1 MRKAKVETKQRKS
14 KLTCP
19 NGHLTRDKA
28 WLEEKYFGENLSIA
42 KIAKLIPCDY
52 GTIHKAFKRLGI
64 AFKPKHVTYGDI
76 AAWDRSGENNPH
88 WKGGKHHCPDC
99 NIELGYRYSKNG
111 LQTRCDACS
120 SKFYRGER
128 HHSWLPP
135 ELRKVTES
143 EQIRQSA
150 EYKDWRLSVWVRD
163 KTKCQICGI
172 RKDPMVA
179 HHLDG
184 FNAFPEKRFDVD
196 NGVTLCDFHHISF
209 HSNYGFGNNTKEQFE
224 KFKSETT
231 EMTY

>member
-1 MRKAKVETKQRKS
+1 MRKARVETKPRNTYLK
-14 KLTCP
+14 CA

-76 AAWDRSGENNPH
+76 TYPPRNGKHNGMWTGGRPSCQDCGTQLAAYSALRCVKCHGLFNRGENNPC
-88 WKGGKHHCPDC
+88 WK
-99 NIELGYRYSKNG
+99 
-111 LQTRCDACS
+111 
-120 SKFYRGER
+120 
-128 HHSWLPP
+128 PP

-163 KTKCQICGI
+163 KTKCQICGV

>member
-1 MRKAKVETKQRKS
+1 MRKARVETKPRKS

-28 WLEEKYFGENLSIA
+28 WLEQKYFVENISIA

-76 AAWDRSGENNPH
+76 TYPPRSGEKSST
-88 WKGGKHHCPDC
+88 WTGGKPTCQDC
-99 NIELGYRYSKNG
+99 GLELASYRAI
-111 LQTRCDACS
+111 RCRGCQS
-120 SKFYRGER
+120 LFYRGEN
-128 HHSWLPP
+128 HHSWKPP
-135 ELRKVTES
+135 EECVGGEAMQARNS
-143 EQIRQSA
+143 I
-150 EYKDWRLSVWVRD
+150 EYDEWRFAVYKRD
-163 KTKCQICGI
+163 KTLCGICGV

-184 FNAFPEKRFDVD
+184 FNLFPKKRFDVD
-196 NGVTLCDFHHISF
+196 NGVTLCDYHHISF

-224 KFKSETT
+224 DFKIRTT
-231 EMTY
+231 EMTF

>member
-1 MRKAKVETKQRKS
+1 MRKARVETKPRKS

-64 AFKPKHVTYGDI
+64 AFKPKHITYGDI
-76 AAWDRSGENNPH
+76 AYPDRTGENNPH
-88 WKGGKHHCPDC
+88 WQPNKAKCLDC
-99 NIELGYRYSKNG
+99 QEILKNIYA
-111 LQTRCDACS
+111 TRCHSCH
-120 SKFYRGER
+120 SKFYRGKN
-128 HHSWLPP
+128 HHSWKPP
-135 ELRKVTES
+135 EECVGTET
-143 EQIRQSA
+143 EIIRNSG
-150 EYKDWRLSVWVRD
+150 EYKAWRLSVWIRD
-163 KTKCQICGI
+163 KTKCQVCGI

-184 FNAFPEKRFDVD
+184 FNIFPEKRFDVD
-196 NGVTLCDFHHISF
+196 NGVTLCDYHHIAF

-224 KFKSETT
+224 DFKIRTT

>member
-1 MRKAKVETKQRKS
+1 MRKARVETKPRKS

-28 WLEEKYFGENLSIA
+28 WLEEKYFGKNLSIS
-42 KIAKLIPCDY
+42 KIAELIPCDY

-64 AFKPKHVTYGDI
+64 VFKPKYVTYGNIIYPPRNGENNGKWKGGKPSCQDCRATL
-76 AAWDRSGENNPH
+76 AAYGALKCKKCQGLSVRGENNP
-88 WKGGKHHCPDC
+88 
-99 NIELGYRYSKNG
+99 
-111 LQTRCDACS
+111 A
-120 SKFYRGER
+120 
-128 HHSWLPP
+128 WLPP
-135 ELRKVTES
+135 ELRKVTAS

-150 EYKDWRLSVWVRD
+150 EYKEWRLSVWIRD

-224 KFKSETT
+224 DFKIRTT
-231 EMTY
+231 EMTF

>member
-1 MRKAKVETKQRKS
+1 MRKARVETKPRKS

-76 AAWDRSGENNPH
+76 TYPPRNGENNGMWTGGRPSCLDCGVKLSAYTALRCVKCKGLFYRGENNP
-88 WKGGKHHCPDC
+88 
-99 NIELGYRYSKNG
+99 
-111 LQTRCDACS
+111 Q
-120 SKFYRGER
+120 
-128 HHSWLPP
+128 WLPP
-135 ELRKVTES
+135 ELRKVTEA

-231 EMTY
+231 EMTF